1 MNKWSKSM
9 LLFSFVW
16 VTACVTINVYFPAA
30 EVESAAE
37 KFVEEV
43 LREDPN
49 QADDGQS
56 QFFKPEV
63 MRSIA
68 FGMNPINWFVGSAHA
83 QPDTTLTSPAIE
95 AIQDRMID
103 RMNSGMRD
111 YLNRNIV
118 GFNRN
123 GLVEIVDLSQL
134 SLKDRQAAKKLVA
147 DENRDRNALYR
158 ELAIANDH
166 PEWEK
171 QIRDIWVQEWIDQ
184 AKPGWSYQN
193 TQGQW
198 VKK

>member
-1 MNKWSKSM
+1 M
-9 LLFSFVW
+9 LLSSFVFI
-16 VTACVTINVYFPAA
+16 TACVTINVYFPAA

-43 LREDPN
+43 LREEPN
-49 QADDGQS
+49 QTDDGQGHL
-56 QFFKPEV
+56 FNHEM

-68 FGMNPINWFVGSAHA
+68 AGMNPINWFIGSAHA

-95 AIQDRMID
+95 AIQDRMIE

-111 YLNRNIV
+111 YLNQNIV
-118 GFNRN
+118 GFTRD
-123 GLVEIVDLSQL
+123 GLVDIVDLSKL
-134 SLKDRQAAKKLVA
+134 SLKDRQSAKKLVA

-166 PEWEK
+166 PEWEE
-171 QIRDIWVQEWIDQ
+171 QIRNIWVQEWIDQ
-184 AKPGWSYQN
+184 AKTGWSYQN
-193 TQGQW
+193 SQGQW

>member
-1 MNKWSKSM
+1 M

-49 QADDGQS
+49 QEGDDQS
-56 QFFKPEV
+56 HFLNPGV

-68 FGMNPINWFVGSAHA
+68 SGMNPINWFIGGAHA
-83 QPDTTLTSPAIE
+83 QPDPAVTSPAIE

-103 RMNSGMRD
+103 RTNGGMRD

-123 GLVEIVDLSQL
+123 GLVEIIDLSQL
-134 SLKDRQAAKKLVA
+134 SLKDRQVAKKLVA
-147 DENRDRNALYR
+147 DENRDRDALYR

-171 QIRDIWVQEWIDQ
+171 QIRDIWVKEWIDQ

-193 TQGQW
+193 AQGQW
-198 VKK
+198 VTK